1 MTRRPDPPTD
11 RKHSGVA
18 TTVARGAGSPREDA
32 RSSERSTACPKRRRW
47 VFKEGRFR
55 WIPDEN
61 TL

>member
-1 MTRRPDPPTD
+1 MMRRPDRPTN
-11 RKHSGVA
+11 RKNSVVA
-18 TTVARGAGSPREDA
+18 TAVPRGAGSPPEDA
-32 RSSERSTACPKRRRW
+32 RSSDRSTVRPQHRRW